1 MAIQVRWQCHG
12 FGDFTATALYD
23 MLQLRDRVFVLEQ
36 QSLYGDID
44 GVDRDCWHLSGR
56 DAAGQLVA
64 YARLIA
70 PGVKY
75 PDASAIGRVVIPQAL
90 RGSGLAKPLMQQ
102 AVQQCLALFPGR
114 AIMLSAQAD
123 RQGFYE
129 SFGFRPVSAPY
140 DDGGIPHL
148 DMRRD

>member
-1 MAIQVRWQCHG
+1 MASQVRWQCHG
-12 FGDFTATALYD
+12 FGDFSARALYEV
-23 MLQLRDRVFVLEQ
+23 LQLRDRVFVLEQ

-44 GVDRDCWHLSGR
+44 GVDLDCWHLSGR
-56 DAAGQLVA
+56 DEQGQLVA

-75 PDASAIGRVVIPQAL
+75 PDASAIGRVVIPQPL
-90 RGSGLAKPLMQQ
+90 RGSGLAKPLLQQ
-102 AVQQCLALFPGR
+102 AVQHCLTLFPGR

-123 RQGFYE
+123 RQGFYQ
-129 SFGFRPVSAPY
+129 SFGFVPVSAPY

-148 DMRRD
+148 DMRRE

>member
-1 MAIQVRWQCHG
+1 MASQVRWQCHG
-12 FGDFTATALYD
+12 FSDFSARALYEV
-23 MLQLRDRVFVLEQ
+23 LQLRDRVFVLEQ

-44 GVDRDCWHLSGR
+44 GADLECWHLSGR
-56 DAAGQLVA
+56 DAHGQLLA

-75 PDASAIGRVVIPQAL
+75 PDASAIGRVVIPQPL

-102 AVQQCLALFPGR
+102 AVNHCLALFPGR

-129 SFGFRPVSAPY
+129 SFDFRPVSAPY
-140 DDGGIPHL
+140 DDGGILHL